1 MLKIIAAREK
11 KEVLMIQVE
20 GVRDILT
27 GLEADEEISNLEKEE
42 VVIIE
47 EIAEVIAVA
56 SS

>member
-20 GVRDILT
+20 EVRDILT
-27 GLEADEEISNLEKEE
+27 GLEADEEISNLEEEE

-47 EIAEVIAVA
+47 EIAEVIAVT

>member
-11 KEVLMIQVE
+11 KEVLMIQVKE
-20 GVRDILT
+20 VRDILT
-27 GLEADEEISNLEKEE
+27 GLEADEEISNLEEEE

>member
-1 MLKIIAAREK
+1 
-11 KEVLMIQVE
+11 MIQVE
-20 GVRDILT
+20 EVRNILT
-27 GLEADEEISNLEKEE
+27 GLEADEEISNLEEEE

>member
-27 GLEADEEISNLEKEE
+27 GLEADEEISNLEEEE

>member
-20 GVRDILT
+20 EVRDILT
-27 GLEADEEISNLEKEE
+27 GLEADEEISNLEEEE